1 MDAYE
6 DIINLPHHVSPKR
19 PQMSMQ
25 DRAAQFSPFAALT
38 GYEDAIKETG
48 RLTDVKTELCDEER
62 ELLDRKQQY
71 LQMIIADRPEI
82 TVTYFVPDEKKAG
95 GAYISVSGRLKRVDE
110 YARQLVLT
118 DGRKIPLDDIVDMQ
132 SDCFHGVL

>member
-1 MDAYE
+1 MDPYE

-48 RLTDVKTELCDEER
+48 RLTDVKMELSDEDR
-62 ELLDRKQQY
+62 ELLDQKQQY
-71 LQMIIADRPEI
+71 LQEHIGDRPEI
-82 TVTYFVPDEKKAG
+82 TITYFVPDEKKSG
-95 GAYISVSGRLKRVDE
+95 GAYISISGRMKRVDE
-110 YARQLVLT
+110 YARQFVLT
-118 DGRKIPLDDIVDMQ
+118 DGKKIPLDDIIDIR
-132 SDCFHGVL
+132 SDCFHGTL

>member
-1 MDAYE
+1 MDTYE

-48 RLTDVKTELCDEER
+48 RLTDVKIELSDEDR
-62 ELLDRKQQY
+62 ELLDQKQQY
-71 LQMIIADRPEI
+71 LQEHIGDRPEI
-82 TVTYFVPDEKKAG
+82 TITYFVPDEKKSG
-95 GAYISVSGRLKRVDE
+95 GAYISISGRMKRVDE
-110 YARQLVLT
+110 YARQFVLT
-118 DGRKIPLDDIVDMQ
+118 DGKKIPLDDIIDIR
-132 SDCFHGVL
+132 SDCFHGTL

>member
-1 MDAYE
+1 MDPYE

-48 RLTDVKTELCDEER
+48 RLTDVKIELSDEDR
-62 ELLDRKQQY
+62 ELLDQKQQY
-71 LQMIIADRPEI
+71 LQEHKGDPVRKLPLLTLFQTRRSPVE
-82 TVTYFVPDEKKAG
+82 P
-95 GAYISVSGRLKRVDE
+95 ISVYRAE
-110 YARQLVLT
+110 
-118 DGRKIPLDDIVDMQ
+118 
-132 SDCFHGVL
+132 

>member
-1 MDAYE
+1 MDPYE

-48 RLTDVKTELCDEER
+48 RLTDAKIELSDEDR
-62 ELLDRKQQY
+62 ELLDQKQQY
-71 LQMIIADRPEI
+71 LQEHIGDRPEI
-82 TVTYFVPDEKKAG
+82 TITYFVPDEKKSG
-95 GAYISVSGRLKRVDE
+95 GAYISISGRMKRVDE
-110 YARQLVLT
+110 YERQFVLA
-118 DGRKIPLDDIVDMQ
+118 DGKKIPLDDIIDIR
-132 SDCFHGVL
+132 SDCFHGTL

>member
-1 MDAYE
+1 MDPYE

-48 RLTDVKTELCDEER
+48 RLTDVKIELSDEDR
-62 ELLDRKQQY
+62 ELLDQKQQY
-71 LQMIIADRPEI
+71 LQEHIGDRPEI
-82 TVTYFVPDEKKAG
+82 TITYFVPDEKKSG
-95 GAYISVSGRLKRVDE
+95 GAYISISGRMKRVDE
-110 YARQLVLT
+110 YARQFVLT
-118 DGRKIPLDDIVDMQ
+118 DGKKIQLDDIIDIR
-132 SDCFHGVL
+132 SDCFHGTL

>member
-1 MDAYE
+1 MDPYE

-48 RLTDVKTELCDEER
+48 RLTDVEIELSDEDR
-62 ELLDRKQQY
+62 ELLDQKQQY
-71 LQMIIADRPEI
+71 LQEHIGDRPEI
-82 TVTYFVPDEKKAG
+82 TITYFVPDEKKSG
-95 GAYISVSGRLKRVDE
+95 GAYISISGRMKRVDE
-110 YARQLVLT
+110 YARQFVLT
-118 DGRKIPLDDIVDMQ
+118 DGKKIPLDDIIDIR
-132 SDCFHGVL
+132 SDCFHGTL